1 MANKTTRPESAAG
14 EIRQPEQLLGIN
26 ALREKHKTP
35 WSVFAGVCAAN
46 NWRPGKAVT
55 EEAFL
60 RAVSDFTGAPMDGPR
75 RKRV

>member
-35 WSVFAGVCAAN
+35 
-46 NWRPGKAVT
+46 
-55 EEAFL
+55 
-60 RAVSDFTGAPMDGPR
+60 
-75 RKRV
+75 